1 MKKLA
6 KFSAFMVAA
15 MFAATSFTS
24 CGDEN
29 ETEPTTIDE
38 QIDFTG
44 LNVVAQPDGKVLID
58 GKITANTKVKKLVL
72 SRDAEGNDVIVDLLK
87 SGDQEKVKALDE
99 EGNKN
104 VSFSVDIPT
113 VAVEIENMY
122 IYGKTKG
129 EKKAAS
135 QLTETLE
142 YKIGAA
148 NSTTC
153 SYLSVIEKQAYNLDG
168 AKANAS
174 KIEVVAN
181 SSSDGNTVEGIKR
194 ASEAKIFKAG
204 GANAGQCGKVAL
216 YQNGASASVI
226 TDGGVIVTASGA
238 ICKVISIQKE
248 SGSTDAT
255 FKGITMKNGLV
266 KNVTVDVSKCAP
278 FSK

>member
-24 CGDEN
+24 CGTDDVVDDL
-29 ETEPTTIDE
+29 ISLDE

-58 GKITANTKVKKLVL
+58 GQIKANTKIKKLVL
-72 SRDAEGNDVIVDLLK
+72 SRDADGDDVIVDLLK
-87 SGDQEKVKALDE
+87 NGDQEKVKALDE
-99 EGNKN
+99 QGNKN
-104 VSFSVDIPT
+104 VSFTAYIPT
-113 VAVEIENMY
+113 VAVEIEEMY

-135 QLTETLE
+135 KLTETLE

-148 NSTTC
+148 NSTTS
-153 SYLSVIEKQAYNLDG
+153 SYLSVIKNKAYNIDG
-168 AKANAS
+168 AKANAADV
-174 KIEVVAN
+174 EVIAN

-194 ASEAKIFKAG
+194 ASAAKSSEINSK
-204 GANAGQCGKVAL
+204 CGKVAL
-216 YQNGASASVI
+216 YQNGTSASVI
-226 TDGGVIVTASGA
+226 KDGGVIVTESGA
-238 ICKVISIQKE
+238 ICKVISIQTE

>member
-24 CGDEN
+24 CGTDDVVDDL
-29 ETEPTTIDE
+29 ISLDE

-58 GKITANTKVKKLVL
+58 GQIKANTKIKKLVL
-72 SRDAEGNDVIVDLLK
+72 SRDAGGDDVIVDLLK
-87 SGDQEKVKALDE
+87 NGDQEKVKALDE
-99 EGNKN
+99 QGNKN
-104 VSFSVDIPT
+104 VSFTAYIPT
-113 VAVEIENMY
+113 VAVEIEEMY

-135 QLTETLE
+135 KLTETLE

-148 NSTTC
+148 NSTTS
-153 SYLSVIEKQAYNLDG
+153 SYLSVIKNKAYNIDG
-168 AKANAS
+168 AKANAADV
-174 KIEVVAN
+174 EVIAN

-194 ASEAKIFKAG
+194 ASAAKSSEINSK
-204 GANAGQCGKVAL
+204 CGKVAL
-216 YQNGASASVI
+216 YQNGTSASVI
-226 TDGGVIVTASGA
+226 KDGGVIVTESGA
-238 ICKVISIQKE
+238 ICKVISIQTE

>member
-29 ETEPTTIDE
+29 ETDAPSIDE

-99 EGNKN
+99 EGNKSK
-104 VSFSVDIPT
+104 SFTVDIPT
-113 VAVEIENMY
+113 VAVDIENMY

-129 EKKAAS
+129 EKKASA

-148 NSTTC
+148 KSETC
-153 SYLSVIEKQAYNLDG
+153 SYLSVIENKAYNITD

-174 KIEVVAN
+174 KVEVIAN
-181 SSSDGNTVEGIKR
+181 SSSDGYTVEGIKR
-194 ASEAKIFKAG
+194 ASEAKSTDINSK
-204 GANAGQCGKVAL
+204 CGKVAL

-226 TDGGVIVTASGA
+226 KDGGVIVTASGA
-238 ICKVISIQKE
+238 ICKVISIQTE
-248 SGSTDAT
+248 SGSADAT

>member
-24 CGDEN
+24 CGTDDVVDDL
-29 ETEPTTIDE
+29 ISLDE

-44 LNVVAQPDGKVLID
+44 LNLVAQPDGKVLID
-58 GKITANTKVKKLVL
+58 GQIKANTKIKKLVL
-72 SRDAEGNDVIVDLLK
+72 SRDADGDDVIVDLLK
-87 SGDQEKVKALDE
+87 NGDQEKVKALDE
-99 EGNKN
+99 QGNKN
-104 VSFSVDIPT
+104 VSFTAYIPT
-113 VAVEIENMY
+113 VAVEIEEMY

-135 QLTETLE
+135 KLTETLE

-148 NSTTC
+148 NSTTS
-153 SYLSVIEKQAYNLDG
+153 SYLSVIKNKAYNIDG
-168 AKANAS
+168 AKANAADV
-174 KIEVVAN
+174 EVIAN

-194 ASEAKIFKAG
+194 ASAAKSSEINSK
-204 GANAGQCGKVAL
+204 CGKVAL
-216 YQNGASASVI
+216 YQNGTSASVI
-226 TDGGVIVTASGA
+226 KDGGVIVTESGA
-238 ICKVISIQKE
+238 ICKVISIQTE

>member
-15 MFAATSFTS
+15 MFAATTFTS
-24 CGDEN
+24 CGDESEDTN
-29 ETEPTTIDE
+29 PAIDE

-58 GKITANTKVKKLVL
+58 GKIKANTKVKKLVL
-72 SRDAEGNDVIVDLLK
+72 SRDEAGDDVIADLLEL
-87 SGDQEKVKALDE
+87 GDQEKVKALDE

-104 VSFSVDIPT
+104 KSFEVEIPT
-113 VAVEIENMY
+113 VAVDIEDMY
-122 IYGKTKG
+122 IFGKTKG

-135 QLTETLE
+135 KLTETLE

-148 NSTTC
+148 NSATS
-153 SYLSVIEKQAYNLDG
+153 SYLSVIEKQAYNIDG

-204 GANAGQCGKVAL
+204 GSNAGQCGKVAL
-216 YQNGASASVI
+216 YQDGKSVSVI
-226 TDGGVIVTASGA
+226 KDGGVIVTESGA
-238 ICKVISIQKE
+238 ICKVISIQTE

-266 KNVTVDVSKCAP
+266 KNVTVNVSQCAP